1 VATVTRIALKEI
13 LARRERQLGRRI
25 TYADISQATGVSTN
39 TISNMANNRQDLV
52 SLRVVNKLCDFLECT
67 PADLLIREPDQSQ
80 PT

>member
-1 VATVTRIALKEI
+1 MATVTRIALKEI

-52 SLRVVNKLCDFLECT
+52 SLRVINKLCDFLECA

-80 PT
+80 PV